1 MWKDLSASWAILLGI
16 ACLML
21 ANGLQ
26 GTLLGVRAGVEGF
39 STFTTGIM
47 MSGYFIGIFIG
58 SFLAPYL
65 VQRVGHIRVFSAL
78 ASLASISILLHGV
91 YITPLGWTLMRIV
104 TGICFAGI
112 YVVTE
117 SWLNDRASN
126 ETRGKV
132 LSVYMV
138 LTTAGMGSGQF
149 LLNLAEPSSIDLFIL
164 TSVIISFGLIPM
176 LLTAKPAP
184 TFGYSQTM
192 SLIDLYKASPLA
204 VIGNCLTGMAHGT
217 FFGMGAIYASIVLGD
232 VKSIS
237 IFMACFLVGG
247 LITQWPIGYIS
258 DRVSRRL
265 VMSVISIIAIA
276 ACMIAI
282 VLPKDSPA
290 FFASILLLGGAAM
303 PMYSICIAYANDRL
317 EPGQIVGASGSLVM
331 VSGIGLSTGPIIVA
345 FFMDFYSVTFFFW
358 GIASIFGLILLFT
371 LIRIQSRA
379 GLDVKDQSAFIAYG
393 SIGTPI
399 AEYNA
404 PDAVDYAEAVANDE
418 LEQLDAAEE
427 LLDQDDNRV
436 L

>member
-16 ACLML
+16 GCMML

-47 MSGYFIGIFIG
+47 MSGYFMGIFIG

-65 VQRVGHIRVFSAL
+65 VKRVGHIRVFSAL

-91 YITPLGWTLMRIV
+91 YITAVGWTFMRIV

-112 YVVTE
+112 FVVTE

-138 LTTAGMGSGQF
+138 LITLGMGSGQF
-149 LLNLAEPSSIDLFIL
+149 LLNLASPSEIDLFIL

-184 TFGYSQTM
+184 TFGSSQTM

-204 VIGNCLTGMAHGT
+204 VIGNGLTGMAHGT
-217 FFGMGAIYASIVLGD
+217 IFGLGAIYASTVLGD
-232 VKSIS
+232 IKSIS
-237 IFMACFLVGG
+237 IFMACFLIGG
-247 LITQWPIGYIS
+247 LMTQWPIGYIS

-265 VMSVISIIAIA
+265 VMSVISMAAITVCIA
-276 ACMIAI
+276 AIL
-282 VLPKDSPA
+282 LPKDSPI

-317 EPGQIVGASGSLVM
+317 EPRQIVAASGSLVM
-331 VSGIGLSTGPIIVA
+331 VSGIGLSTGPIIIA
-345 FFMDFYSVTFFFW
+345 FFMDFYSMTFFFW
-358 GIASIFGLILLFT
+358 GIAGIFGLILLFT

-379 GLDVKDQSAFIAYG
+379 DLDVKDQSQLIASG
-393 SIGTPI
+393 TIGTPI
-399 AEYNA
+399 AEFNA
-404 PDAVDYAEAVANDE
+404 PDAVDYAEAMANDE
-418 LEQLDAAEE
+418 LDQLDAAGK
-427 LLDQDDNRV
+427 
-436 L
+436 